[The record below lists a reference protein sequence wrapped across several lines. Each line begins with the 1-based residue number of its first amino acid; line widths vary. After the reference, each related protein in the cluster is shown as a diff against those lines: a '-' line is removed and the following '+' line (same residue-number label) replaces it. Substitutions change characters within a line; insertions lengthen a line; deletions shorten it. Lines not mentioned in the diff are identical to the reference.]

1 MSMQTMQ
8 TILWR
13 GATDRSFLRTLLDTP
28 REALREFDLT
38 SHEVDALAGNSP
50 ASLTELAA
58 TVEAYRRGDP
68 LPTRTAELALAV

>member
-13 GATDRSFLRTLLDTP
+13 GATDRSFLRTLLDAP
-28 REALREFDLT
+28 REALQEFDLA
-38 SHEVDALAGNSP
+38 SHEVDALADRSHG
-50 ASLTELAA
+50 SLADLAA

-68 LPTRTAELALAV
+68 LPSRTTELALAV